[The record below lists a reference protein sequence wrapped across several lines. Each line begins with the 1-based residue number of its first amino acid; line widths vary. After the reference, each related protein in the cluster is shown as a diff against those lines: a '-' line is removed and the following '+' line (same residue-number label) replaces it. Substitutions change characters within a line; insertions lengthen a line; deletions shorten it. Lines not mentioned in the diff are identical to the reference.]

1 MTAFTKQ
8 TNSMHLFLGAVI
20 CVFASTLFISNT
32 SYAETKHAPTSKESF
47 LKSWKA
53 HQKNLPTTVTF
64 EKTDEPNTYIYETTL
79 FPYKGKLKILNV
91 VVDKNISYYY
101 DYDLDSDNILK
112 GIVEIDFPDLPEDFF
127 KKHPYSH
134 GLWERQ
140 GYLFF
145 IDNRWVSADQWR
157 ELEEKNGASNPP
169 AYRAPANFWSK
180 NKKIISTFIPVAII
194 ILAFLFPI
202 SRSNK
207 MQKKQIEKYDLSMQ
221 RQEEAIEQQQQA
233 FKLAEESLALQ
244 KEQTDYLRQLLKD
257 KK

>member
-1 MTAFTKQ
+1 MTAFTKRP
-8 TNSMHLFLGAVI
+8 NSMHLFLGVVI
-20 CVFASTLFISNT
+20 CIFAGALFISGT

-47 LKSWKA
+47 LKAWKA

-79 FPYKGKLKILNV
+79 FPYKGKMKILNV

-101 DYDLDSDNILK
+101 DYDLNSDDILK
-112 GIVEIDFPDLPEDFF
+112 GIVEIGFPDLPEDFF
-127 KKHPYSH
+127 KKHSYSH
-134 GLWERQ
+134 DLWERQ
-140 GYLFF
+140 NFLFF
-145 IDNRWVSADQWR
+145 VDNRWVSADQWR
-157 ELEEKNGASNPP
+157 EREEINEASTTP
-169 AYRAPANFWSK
+169 AYCAPSDFWSK
-180 NKKIISTFIPVAII
+180 NNKILSAFIPVAIFV
-194 ILAFLFPI
+194 LVFLFAI
-202 SRSNK
+202 SKSNK